1 MILYAVVASSTK
13 ERMELQEKP
22 ENIVI
27 RKRTWR
33 VIMGDHFSLHMQ
45 PRPMPQASLV
55 VWYSA

>member
-1 MILYAVVASSTK
+1 MLYAVVSAGTL
-13 ERMELQEKP
+13 ERLELQEKP

-33 VIMGDHFSLHMQ
+33 VIMGGHFSLQMQ

-55 VWYSA
+55 NWYSA